1 MREEGVPMSQDAA
14 WLDQYD
20 PFDPERA
27 RVREE
32 IRQQAVR
39 DATAATDAVRA
50 ELRRSL
56 VAAASATGRTMER
69 SGTPLG
75 KVRVDCQ

>member
-1 MREEGVPMSQDAA
+1 MREEGVAMSQDAA
-14 WLDQYD
+14 WLGQFD

-56 VAAASATGRTMER
+56 AVATSAKDRTTER
-69 SGTPLG
+69 SGHAS
-75 KVRVDCQ
+75 RESSS

>member
-1 MREEGVPMSQDAA
+1 MREEGVPVPQDATR
-14 WLDQYD
+14 LDQYD

-32 IRQQAVR
+32 IRQQA
-39 DATAATDAVRA
+39 TDAVRA

-56 VAAASATGRTMER
+56 AAATSATGRTTER
-69 SGTPLG
+69 SVPPL
-75 KVRVDCQ
+75 RESSS

>member
-1 MREEGVPMSQDAA
+1 MSQDAA
-14 WLDQYD
+14 WPGQYD

-32 IRQQAVR
+32 IRQQALR
-39 DATAATDAVRA
+39 DATAATDTVRA

-56 VAAASATGRTMER
+56 AAATSATGRTAER
-69 SGTPLG
+69 S
-75 KVRVDCQ
+75 RHASRERSR